1 MAEHIIS
8 DNTAER
14 EDLVPVVLKI
24 FGLYVTIMSVAYFVG
39 NAIYQIP

>member
-1 MAEHIIS
+1 MAEHVIS
-8 DNTAER
+8 ENTAER

-24 FGLYVTIMSVAYFVG
+24 FGLYITIMTVGYFVG

>member
-1 MAEHIIS
+1 MAEQIVS
-8 DNTAER
+8 ENTAER

-24 FGLYVTIMSVAYFVG
+24 FGLYVVIMTVAYFVG

>member
-8 DNTAER
+8 ENTEER
-14 EDLVPVVLKI
+14 EELLPVVLKI
-24 FGLYVTIMSVAYFVG
+24 FGLYVTIMTVAYFVG